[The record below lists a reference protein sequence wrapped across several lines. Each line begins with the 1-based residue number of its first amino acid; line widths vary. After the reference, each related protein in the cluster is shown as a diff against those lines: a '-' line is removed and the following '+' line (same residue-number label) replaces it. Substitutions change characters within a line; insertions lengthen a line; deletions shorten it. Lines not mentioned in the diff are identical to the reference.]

1 VFEYRLT
8 LEDIHRFTFLQAVDS
23 LKEIESA
30 ETIKQ
35 YKNAFERFKKDWEAA
50 RDIVLHLAGCPAQ
63 QRDRAFESVILTV
76 SDDNP
81 LLVSL
86 LSLNDGGNDAII
98 AFLNTLTKMQ
108 DDLLAKRDGYENP
121 QELLFENDP
130 PKVDLNALLED
141 CDFQRALLTSWDEK
155 DFENFVL
162 SHATFRDAF
171 HSRSGLTFDIPR
183 IERQVCEC
191 FL

>member
-1 VFEYRLT
+1 
-8 LEDIHRFTFLQAVDS
+8 
-23 LKEIESA
+23 
-30 ETIKQ
+30 
-35 YKNAFERFKKDWEAA
+35 
-50 RDIVLHLAGCPAQ
+50 
-63 QRDRAFESVILTV
+63 VILTV

-108 DDLLAKRDGYENP
+108 DDLLAKRNGYENP
-121 QELLFENDP
+121 LELLFENDP

-141 CDFQRALLTSWDEK
+141 CDFQRALLTSWDER

-171 HSRSGLTFDIPR
+171 HSRASLTFDIPR
-183 IERQVCEC
+183 IERQVCEYFSTYIITHEEYLNRYC
-191 FL
+191 SLLVANLCLVMLSVNCEEFFNPKLRILDKKMMSLRMKLKNFNKWT